1 MVRSIALTMCRNAL
15 FHLFFFKFSFLT
27 RLKRGP
33 MERKAMELLCYG
45 CKKTT
50 NIEHGSTKR
59 KKRNTNKGKRLSH
72 RARAC
77 TFSFIYL
84 HYFTLFHRV
93 CKII

>member
-1 MVRSIALTMCRNAL
+1 MQ
-15 FHLFFFKFSFLT
+15 
-27 RLKRGP
+27 
-33 MERKAMELLCYG
+33 RKAMELLCYS

-50 NIEHGSTKR
+50 NIEHGSKKR

-84 HYFTLFHRV
+84 HYFTLSYSV
-93 CKII
+93 